1 MGGCNFGR
9 EEALFWF
16 CLDRKRAQRHTAGV
30 GKLRRRRP
38 ARSPEPDKI
47 RPKQAGELLVN
58 EPEMQLFYWLSH
70 TGCGSRNLFERA
82 TDSLLED
89 SEGWPD
95 QRRRKFARTLLDRAT
110 RLGHL
115 TRTASNWRMRSPSLT
130 LRSGNNGAFWRGG
143 LSPEIKRRLSLTA
156 AEMGGSLKI
165 ETENWMPP
173 CISVDIERSG
183 LSRLCAEIGVREE
196 EDAAETAASSLPD
209 LKDALVAWPKAQL
222 PTGMALEMFDCNL
235 MRWEPYQAGEVETPK
250 FALRYTDRYRVKTH
264 YVGSGRSIY
273 IAPSECQAVY
283 VSASDHPLCS
293 YTSSSGEFK
302 TRFPLSPKFALPL
315 CLCFGCL
322 PERLIDGTE
331 VYKNV
336 PPAIGRLLIQK
347 LGQVSTRTNI
357 FWL

>member
-1 MGGCNFGR
+1 MN
-9 EEALFWF
+9 ETEM
-16 CLDRKRAQRHTAGV
+16 Q
-30 GKLRRRRP
+30 
-38 ARSPEPDKI
+38 
-47 RPKQAGELLVN
+47 VN

-95 QRRRKFARTLLDRAT
+95 QRRRKFARTLLDRAA

-115 TRTASNWRMRSPSLT
+115 TRTTSNWRMCSPSLT

-143 LSPEIKRRLSLTA
+143 LSPEIRRRLTLA
-156 AEMGGSLKI
+156 AAGMGGSLKI

-173 CISVDIERSG
+173 CISVDIEHSD
-183 LSRLCAEIGVREE
+183 LKRLCAEIGVREE
-196 EDAAETAASSLPD
+196 EDAAETTASSLPD
-209 LKDALVAWPKAQL
+209 LKEALVAWSETQL
-222 PTGMALEMFDCNL
+222 PTGMDIEVFNCNS
-235 MRWEPYQAGEVETPK
+235 MHWEPYQAGEVKTPR
-250 FALRYTDRYRVKTH
+250 FALRYTDRYCVKTH

-273 IAPSECQAVY
+273 VAPGECQAVY
-283 VSASDHPLCS
+283 ASASGHPLCS
-293 YTSSSGEFK
+293 YISSSGEFK
-302 TRFPLSPKFALPL
+302 ARFPLSPKFALPL
-315 CLCFGCL
+315 CLCIGRL

-336 PPAIGRLLIQK
+336 PPAVGRLLMQK
-347 LGQVSTRTNI
+347 LGQVSTCTNI